1 MHHQYLVVR
10 THGSKSGRRVAAF
23 SLGILLFSAWLSS
36 TGRCRFLKVLSLA
49 FNSRHLFVFLSFSN
63 GIDILVAFIPLL
75 KCGANSKHELKKKVL
90 TRVCTKT
97 KTLNSR
103 LQEAVSL
110 RFNYTLWRLLPTTLH
125 KIYRHQ
131 HPRGLLPR
139 LFLMPRPVQSLSSM
153 LWKRSPIPRRE
164 GRISLSRKS
173 FKAHKVSM
181 LS

>member
-1 MHHQYLVVR
+1 MASSNSLSLLSALSCLKS
-10 THGSKSGRRVAAF
+10 TGSVPGQACSLRVAFCF
-23 SLGILLFSAWLSS
+23 SKFSS
-36 TGRCRFLKVLSLA
+36 
-49 FNSRHLFVFLSFSN
+49 
-63 GIDILVAFIPLL
+63 AFIPLL

-153 LWKRSPIPRRE
+153 LWKRSPIPKRE

-173 FKAHKVSM
+173 FKAHKVS
-181 LS
+181 SSSVCYHRW